1 MAWRN
6 GVAVCLMSLMMTGMV
21 RADQMQLEPE
31 WRYVADRV
39 MGGVSSGEL
48 RLHAGATGT
57 VAHLTGQVS
66 LDNDGGFIQMAFDV
80 DADASDWSGIEID
93 VRGNGEIY
101 ELRLK
106 TDQLSRPWQS
116 FRAAFMAGPEWQTI
130 RLEFDAF
137 QAHRTDAVFD
147 AAQLRRVGV
156 LAIGRAFEAD
166 VSVTNV
172 RFFR

>member
-6 GVAVCLMSLMMTGMV
+6 GMMVCLVSLMMTGMV
-21 RADQMQLEPE
+21 RADPMQLDPD

-39 MGGVSSGEL
+39 MGGVSSGAL
-48 RLHAGATGT
+48 RLHDGATGP
-57 VAHLTGQVS
+57 VAQLTGQVS
-66 LDNDGGFIQMAFDV
+66 LDNNGGFIQMAFDV
-80 DADASDWSGIEID
+80 DADARGWSGIEMD
-93 VRGNGEIY
+93 VRGNGETY

-116 FRAAFMAGPEWQTI
+116 FRAPFVAGPDWQTI
-130 RLEFDAF
+130 RFEFDAF
-137 QAHRTDAVFD
+137 EAHRTDAVFD
-147 AAQLRRVGV
+147 AAQLRRIGV

-166 VSVTNV
+166 VSVANV